1 MISKQIKFLLVLI
14 IILVFCGILF
24 LNRTNSHNESIRVED
39 KLVNEEVT
47 QPIGNW
53 EPIPVMSCEEIFTNQ
68 YHVTFEN
75 GVTILTNKPAK
86 IGDTTKCW
94 INKAIDSVVFEKP

>member
-1 MISKQIKFLLVLI
+1 MISKQIKILLMLI
-14 IILVFCGILF
+14 MILVSLGTLF
-24 LNRTNSHNESIRVED
+24 LNRDDSNETSTPTKDELI
-39 KLVNEEVT
+39 KEEI

-86 IGDTTKCW
+86 SGDTTKCW